1 MIEIK
6 AAVTGS
12 LGQGPNARRL
22 RAVAIANAMTM
33 MTFASHPD
41 DGHGQP
47 HVNRYRQTPTELG
60 EDYRNLLPTN
70 R

>member
-22 RAVAIANAMTM
+22 RVVAINIANA

-41 DGHGQP
+41 DGHGRP
-47 HVNRYRQTPTELG
+47 HVNRDRQKPTELG
-60 EDYRNLLPTN
+60 ENYRNLLPMN